1 MRKDRI
7 KVKIGSK
14 MEKDIINAYLE
25 NKGIEKIYEQFNIS
39 LAEFYKVIDRNNIK
53 KRRKLHNVNVKEAVK
68 LIHSGLS
75 DDQVAETMKCNP
87 ISIQKIRLRETNIR
101 YYTKRKIEGKP
112 QERQKRV
119 IRSYTEKDDSQINLH
134 NCGWEGLSKSI
145 VYQAVADYRKNQR
158 NINRLGKL
166 SRDTRIQRDS
176 LRLFAKSEW
185 CKQLTDIDL
194 NKVFD
199 DIEDGVIKC

>member
-1 MRKDRI
+1 MRKERV
-7 KVKIGSK
+7 KVEIGSK

-68 LIHSGLS
+68 LIYSGLS
-75 DDQVAETMKCNP
+75 DDQVAETMGCNP

-112 QERQKRV
+112 QERQKRI

-134 NCGWEGLSKSI
+134 HCGWEGLSKSI

-158 NINRLGKL
+158 NVNRLGKL

-194 NKVFD
+194 NKIFD
-199 DIEDGVIKC
+199 DIENGVIKC